1 MQSSLRTI
9 AILSMALVAMISG
22 TQVCMAV
29 DPLRVLL
36 LAVHDPEL
44 NPDWGVEGSTPSLQ
58 YTPERFAS
66 SDNEIVLVALEAC
79 QRARLRGFVVP
90 DEWIVAC
97 RNRLAAGESFPRLRG
112 ELVQFLLKT
121 NNPGDAELLWKATQ
135 ADTGLSLAVEERLM
149 EWNSTLALDAWRN
162 RLKETTVTKDRL
174 LVAVQGI
181 AKLGSSDDVAQL
193 EGLLRNRKQPLSVR
207 YVAAQ
212 GIARIDNK
220 KTLELL
226 DEVAAGTIRG
236 DVALSDQKADAGP
249 VWDYWLATTYLIG
262 THETDR
268 TKELLIEALK
278 KGSDVARAV
287 ALRQLGQMSVDEF
300 KKQLSLVRNDPEI
313 NVRLEVLEFL
323 SKHVDEEA
331 IVILG
336 EYLGDDQPRV
346 REMARDVLLK
356 LADVETQRPV
366 VEREVSKALKSEKW
380 WQVEQALIAAAS
392 LGMKNEEQQFLVL
405 LDHKQAEVYVT
416 AAWALRVLAHSPE
429 VISKMVEIVNSDTD
443 RFFGDDSFDEPVYHR
458 TAHLIEG
465 LSVRKVPEA
474 RASIARY
481 VPKNQKAGLAS
492 RMSALWGMGKYL
504 RDKPEQKFSDA
515 YIVIIYDKMGFGAE
529 FGIMRYCAMIGLGNM
544 ADPYSKAKIVE
555 LEEGEASP
563 MALAKGW
570 ALEQIEKREQELKAE
585 KQ

>member
-1 MQSSLRTI
+1 
-9 AILSMALVAMISG
+9 
-22 TQVCMAV
+22 
-29 DPLRVLL
+29 
-36 LAVHDPEL
+36 
-44 NPDWGVEGSTPSLQ
+44 
-58 YTPERFAS
+58 
-66 SDNEIVLVALEAC
+66 
-79 QRARLRGFVVP
+79 
-90 DEWIVAC
+90 
-97 RNRLAAGESFPRLRG
+97 
-112 ELVQFLLKT
+112 
-121 NNPGDAELLWKATQ
+121 
-135 ADTGLSLAVEERLM
+135 M

-220 KTLELL
+220 KALELL

>member
-220 KTLELL
+220 KALELL